1 MRTTSLAACV
11 SFISLSTLVGISL
24 SPSNQDVAQQVSRG
38 IEQICS
44 EATPSVVQVRSQ
56 SIRGRRGST
65 SEGSGVIVRPEGI
78 VVTNYH
84 VVKDGT
90 RFSITLPEGNRL
102 PASLLGTDPDTDL
115 AVLRID
121 PDDPK
126 RSFPF
131 LELDPRTP
139 KVGAT
144 VLVLGNPLGLG
155 ASVTRGIV
163 SGLGRSDLNLATY
176 EDFIQTDAAINPG
189 NSGGPLICLEGKVLG
204 ISTAQGLESNGDL
217 GICFAIPSSLVSQ
230 VVEGIL
236 EDGEVIR
243 GWLGV
248 QVQSWFRPDRVR
260 EYDGIS
266 KVRISDFTD
275 LSPARAAGL
284 RQGDIILAVGKR
296 KLITRKD
303 LMTSVAVLDPG
314 DTVQVTIWRSGEEL
328 ELPVVIARRP
338 SPDRD

>member
-1 MRTTSLAACV
+1 
-11 SFISLSTLVGISL
+11 
-24 SPSNQDVAQQVSRG
+24 
-38 IEQICS
+38 
-44 EATPSVVQVRSQ
+44 VQVRAQ
-56 SIRGRRGST
+56 SNRSRWGST
-65 SEGSGVIVRPEGI
+65 EGSGVIVRPEGI

-90 RFSITLPEGNRL
+90 RFSIVLPQGNRL

-121 PDDPK
+121 SDDPK

-144 VLVLGNPLGLG
+144 VLVLGNPFGLG
-155 ASVTRGIV
+155 TSVTRGII
-163 SGLGRSDLNLATY
+163 SGLGRSDLDMNTY
-176 EDFIQTDAAINPG
+176 EDFLQTDAAINPG
-189 NSGGPLICLEGKVLG
+189 NSGGPLIGLEGKVLG
-204 ISTAQGLESNGDL
+204 ISTAQGLESNDDL

-248 QVQSWFRPDRVR
+248 QVQSFRPDRVR
-260 EYDGIS
+260 GYDGVS
-266 KVRISDFTD
+266 KVRISKLTD
-275 LSPARAAGL
+275 LSPARTAGL

-296 KLITRKD
+296 RLITPKD

-314 DTVQVTIWRSGEEL
+314 DTVQMTIWRNGEEL
-328 ELPVVIARRP
+328 KLRVVLARRP